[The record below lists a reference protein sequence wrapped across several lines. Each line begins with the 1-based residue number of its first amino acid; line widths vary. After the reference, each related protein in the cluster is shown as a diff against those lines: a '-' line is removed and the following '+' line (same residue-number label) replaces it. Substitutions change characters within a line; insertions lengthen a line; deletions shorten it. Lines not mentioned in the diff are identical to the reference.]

1 MSVKVFQNNNILRD
15 CLPICQCYSSSLNIF
30 MCRDRT
36 QAAVSTVTVTRLTR
50 PSTLTSSLWRLA
62 VPLQHRAATT
72 SFSGKRTHRMKLVDL
87 SIWIEKQDGFA
98 LWCSLMNTGGGVVRK
113 HF

>member
-1 MSVKVFQNNNILRD
+1 MTQNLTNNQKDQETKQENMTVVKAFYDHFLIR
-15 CLPICQCYSSSLNIF
+15 
-30 MCRDRT
+30 
-36 QAAVSTVTVTRLTR
+36 R
-50 PSTLTSSLWRLA
+50 PYQL
-62 VPLQHRAATT
+62 PLQHCAATT